1 MPEIKTNIKGQ
12 LTLVDKN
19 TGEVLPV
26 IAIEKN
32 VPSTL
37 KGGWRRVYLEQ
48 FMEILSKLYSSG
60 RKIDVVEFILDNLN
74 YENKFTMTQAQ
85 VAKALGVSNKT
96 IVDTFKVLRR
106 ERFLKKTGLCYTVS
120 PEYICATGSDAKN
133 ANILLK
139 IREAEEDT
147 LLDDKGDFKD
157 FTSAPTE
164 QVAVAEPAP
173 TERPAARQAGQ
184 SKRGRSR
191 TRKSA

>member
-1 MPEIKTNIKGQ
+1 MSAIKTNIKGQ

-96 IVDTFKVLRR
+96 IVDTFKVLRN
-106 ERFLKKTGLCYTVS
+106 EGFLKKIGLCYTVN

-139 IREAEEDT
+139 IREAKEDT

-164 QVAVAEPAP
+164 
-173 TERPAARQAGQ
+173 RPAARQAGQ
-184 SKRGRSR
+184 SKRGR
-191 TRKSA
+191 TRKKRKTA

>member
-1 MPEIKTNIKGQ
+1 MSAIKTNIKGQ

-19 TGEVLPV
+19 TGEVSPV

-32 VPSTL
+32 VPNTL

-85 VAKALGVSNKT
+85 VANALGVSNKT
-96 IVDTFKVLRR
+96 IVDTFKVLRK
-106 ERFLKKTGLCYTVS
+106 EGFLKKTGLCYTVS